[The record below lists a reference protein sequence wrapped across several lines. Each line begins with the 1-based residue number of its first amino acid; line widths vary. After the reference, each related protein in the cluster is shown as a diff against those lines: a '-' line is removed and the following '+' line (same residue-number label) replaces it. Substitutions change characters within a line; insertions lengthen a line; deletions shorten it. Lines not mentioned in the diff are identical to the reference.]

1 MMTREHVSLSP
12 ENQVLVDEF
21 CDTVWLEDGL
31 SRNTLDAYRRDM
43 HLFAQWLEKEW
54 AGTGLL
60 DVTHDHLNR
69 YFLARHAESKATSAN
84 RRLTVF
90 KRF

>member
-43 HLFAQWLEKEW
+43 HLFASGWKRNGPVPGCW
-54 AGTGLL
+54 M
-60 DVTHDHLNR
+60 
-69 YFLARHAESKATSAN
+69 S
-84 RRLTVF
+84 LTIT
-90 KRF
+90 